1 MDTRDTFNLNVKK
14 AALEGVKGFAKV
26 AHSALGDIEH
36 ESDFIPELACLP
48 SLHSSLPPFFLSSL
62 PPFFLSIILYVYL
75 SSYQIWLSK
84 WHP

>member
-14 AALEGVKGFAKV
+14 VALEGVKGFAKV
-26 AHSALGDIEH
+26 AHSALGNIEH
-36 ESDFIPELACLP
+36 ESDFVPEPACLP
-48 SLHSSLPPFFLSSL
+48 SLPSSL

-84 WHP
+84 QHP